1 MKRALIGLTALSMLA
16 CGPGATPDE
25 GDETTGDETVVE
37 VVREAPPRQPPPES
51 GPPRDVQFPDI
62 ARADAAGLDVNT
74 VRFGDLPLILNGVM
88 DPKTTAHGPN
98 ESMDLSIFR
107 KAIATNVY
115 LYDELSDA
123 LSEG

>member
-74 VRFGDLPLILNGVM
+74 VRFGDLPL
-88 DPKTTAHGPN
+88 
-98 ESMDLSIFR
+98 
-107 KAIATNVY
+107 VY
-115 LYDELSDA
+115 LRLVIRSGSAQDPAASRT
-123 LSEG
+123 SSRRC